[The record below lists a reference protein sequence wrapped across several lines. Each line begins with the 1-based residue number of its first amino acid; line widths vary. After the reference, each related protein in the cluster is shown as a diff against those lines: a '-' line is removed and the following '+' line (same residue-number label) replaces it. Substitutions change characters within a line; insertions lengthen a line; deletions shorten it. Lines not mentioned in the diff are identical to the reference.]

1 MSDRRTP
8 NDLLANILGGK
19 KPASDPPPTP
29 ATLPPPQ
36 EEPTTPTPQSGA
48 AADPTPV
55 AEKTKAT
62 FYLPE
67 ETTNDLE
74 GVWMKARHMVA
85 KDKRSMLS
93 KSYLVEVAIGILV
106 EEFNSRGSDSR
117 LFDILKP

>member
-19 KPASDPPPTP
+19 KPASDPSPTSPSQPPAQDTP
-29 ATLPPPQ
+29 PAPPPQ
-36 EEPTTPTPQSGA
+36 SSTPS
-48 AADPTPV
+48 DPTPV

-67 ETTNDLE
+67 ESTNDLE
-74 GVWMKARHMVA
+74 AVWMKARHMVS
-85 KDKRSMLS
+85 KDKRSTLS
-93 KSYLVEVAIGILV
+93 KSYLVEVAIGLLV

-117 LFDILKP
+117 LFDILKT